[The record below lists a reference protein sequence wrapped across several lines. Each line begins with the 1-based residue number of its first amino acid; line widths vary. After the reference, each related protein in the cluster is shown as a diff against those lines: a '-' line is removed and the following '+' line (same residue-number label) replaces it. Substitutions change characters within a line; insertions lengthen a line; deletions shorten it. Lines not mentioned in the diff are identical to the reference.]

1 MKSNFFFFLF
11 SFFLLIGCA
20 NKENKDRF
28 SIMKLHFLDE
38 YIVADTLCIQQTP
51 IGGLSGIDYAND
63 DYYVVVD
70 DSKNPRFLKAS
81 IAIQQD
87 TISSINFT
95 DVYILKDSIQPF
107 FKENFLDLESI
118 FVDEKTKEVFFV
130 SEGSIRN
137 QKHPTVF
144 ATDSLGVLKRAYEIP
159 TMFEADSPS
168 KPKNNAV
175 FEGSSKSIDGKG
187 FWVAMEGVLQ
197 SDGEEPTFEKTNS
210 PIRITYF
217 DSKLQKATKQFAYL
231 LEHITKPS
239 KGNVNVNGVTAIL
252 EYAENQ
258 FFVVERTYQS
268 GYGMDGNIIRIF
280 DVKIDAAATNIVA
293 IQSLR
298 KFKPTPVKKE
308 LLLDFTTVK
317 DKLAY
322 KIIDNIEGITF
333 GPKLANGN
341 SSLLLVADNNF
352 QLYGKQLN
360 QFILLEIKNK

>member
-1 MKSNFFFFLF
+1 MKPLHALFVLLFFMACDDGVVKKSF
-11 SFFLLIGCA
+11 SK
-20 NKENKDRF
+20 KE
-28 SIMKLHFLDE
+28 LHFIDE
-38 YIVADTLCIQQTP
+38 YILVDSLFIKQTP
-51 IGGLSGIDYAND
+51 IGGLSGIDYVNG
-63 DYYVVVD
+63 DYYLVVD

-81 IAIQQD
+81 MNIEND
-87 TISSINFT
+87 TISSIDFT
-95 DVYILKDSIQPF
+95 SVYFLKDAVQPF
-107 FKENFLDLESI
+107 FKKNFLDLESI
-118 FVDEKTKEVFFV
+118 FVDKKTKEVFFV

-144 ATDSLGVLKRAYEIP
+144 ATDSLGVFERAYEIP
-159 TMFEADSPS
+159 TMFEANSSS

-175 FEGSSKSIDGKG
+175 FEGSSRDVNGKG
-187 FWVAMEGVLQ
+187 FWVAMEGPLQ
-197 SDGEEPTFEKTNS
+197 SDGNEPSFEKTHA

-217 DSKLQKATKQFAYL
+217 DYKSQKATKQFAYL

-280 DVKIDAAATNIVA
+280 DVTIDDTATNILDM
-293 IQSLR
+293 QSLR
-298 KFKPTPVKKE
+298 VLEYTPVKKE
-308 LLLDFTTVK
+308 LLLDFTTIK
-317 DKLAY
+317 KQLKY
-322 KIIDNIEGITF
+322 GIIDNIEGITL

-341 SSLLLVADNNF
+341 LSLLLVADNNF

-360 QFILLEIKNK
+360 QFIVLEIKKQ